1 MLALTKPK
9 PKPHPL
15 RDPVGQI
22 WDKGLEL
29 KEKKEP
35 QIQEE
40 DQVKIE
46 VLAGGICGT
55 DLGIYHSK
63 DSVKKEMAHASVD
76 PITIGHEFCGRI
88 YQAGNSALE
97 DLAKIVSQKDWVTE
111 AEKKNFGLVNGKVS
125 EWLRHG
131 GNQKNKFLKFLHQN
145 FLVSAEMHLTCNHC
159 KQCLTGQKH
168 ACPYTRIKGIHQDG
182 AFASFLTVPISNLV
196 VFKKEELP
204 VEIIAFMDALGNAV
218 HSVSEAD
225 VLGNNVAILGCGVQG
240 LMATAVA
247 RVSGAAK
254 IFVTGSSNPLVK
266 ESQKRLNKKFSLA
279 KKLGADFCFDVGL
292 KSERQKF
299 IQQVK
304 KETKGAG
311 VDSVLEMSGNYRAY
325 QDALDVVRNGGKLVL
340 LGLPEGEIKIDF
352 STQIIFRGITIKGI
366 IGRKVFSSWETMT
379 ALLKSGLAKKLL
391 DLGFVSHQFD
401 LKNYERGFKLMQSGE
416 AIKVLLRP

>member
-9 PKPHPL
+9 PHL
-15 RDPVGQI
+15 M

-35 QIQEE
+35 QIQAE

-76 PITIGHEFCGRI
+76 PVTIGHEFCGRI
-88 YQAGNSALE
+88 YQAG
-97 DLAKIVSQKDWVTE
+97 DLAVEELTKLVSQKEWITE
-111 AEKKNFGLVNGKVS
+111 TDKKNFGIANGKIA
-125 EWLRHG
+125 
-131 GNQKNKFLKFLHQN
+131 QTNKFLKFLHQK

-168 ACPYTRIKGIHQDG
+168 ACPYTKIKGIHQDG
-182 AFASFLTVPISNLV
+182 AFASYLTVPISNLV
-196 VFKKEELP
+196 VFKKDELP

-218 HSVSEAD
+218 HTVSEAD
-225 VLGNNVAILGCGVQG
+225 VLGNNVAVLGCGVQG
-240 LMATAVA
+240 LMSTAVA
-247 RVSGAAK
+247 RVSGASK

-266 ESQKRLNKKFSLA
+266 ESQKRLSKKFSLA
-279 KKLGADFCFDVGL
+279 RKLGADFCFDVGL

-352 STQIIFRGITIKGI
+352 STQIIFRGITIKGV

>member
-9 PKPHPL
+9 PHPHL
-15 RDPVGQI
+15 M

-35 QIQEE
+35 QIQAE

-55 DLGIYHSK
+55 DLSIYHSK

-97 DLAKIVSQKDWVTE
+97 DLARIVSQKEWISE
-111 AEKKNFGLVNGKVS
+111 AEKKDFGFQNGKIAK
-125 EWLRHG
+125 
-131 GNQKNKFLKFLHQN
+131 KNKFLKFLHQN

-168 ACPYTRIKGIHQDG
+168 ACPYTKIKGIHQDG

-218 HSVSEAD
+218 HTVTETD
-225 VLGNNVAILGCGVQG
+225 VLGNNVAVLGCGVQG

-247 RVSGAAK
+247 RVSGASK

-266 ESQKRLNKKFSLA
+266 ESQQRLNKKFSLA
-279 KKLGADFCFDVGL
+279 RKLGADFCFDVGL

-379 ALLKSGLAKKLL
+379 AILKSGLAKKLL